1 MRITHTLAC
10 GLLIAIFFVVIQSPS
25 REQTNAS
32 ARNSIEGLLDR
43 LAKNDEAMMTLITQ
57 HGQELASIEDCHI
70 ADSEVVRTQLVSL
83 QEKVEK
89 SVEVPT
95 ESVCDCNC
103 EIELAKLKKQVESL
117 EALCKPQVKS
127 NYPSVSSSGSGST
140 GTVVSSLGS
149 TGSRVAMPVQ
159 QSYGSTGSATGNVVS
174 TPLRT
179 PLRTV
184 AAVVAAPIARAGHWS
199 YPGEI
204 SNHLAVGHNV
214 NASGMTREQMLNLH
228 DSLHESAP
236 VQAPVRVQNNCPGG
250 VCPTGPSVQRV
261 QSNGWF
267 LGKNLGR
274 QR

>member
-25 REQTNAS
+25 KEQTSAS

-43 LAKNDEAMMTLITQ
+43 LTKNDEAMMTLIAQ
-57 HGQELASIEDCHI
+57 HGEELASIEDCHT
-70 ADSEVVRTQLVSL
+70 ADSETVRTQLISL

-89 SVEVPT
+89 SVEAPS
-95 ESVCDCNC
+95 ESACDCDC
-103 EIELAKLKKQVESL
+103 KAELADLKKRVEVL
-117 EALCKPQVKS
+117 ESQVKS
-127 NYPSVSSSGSGST
+127 NYPSVSSGGGGST
-140 GTVVSSLGS
+140 GKVVSSLGS

-159 QSYGSTGSATGNVVS
+159 QSYGSTGSATGPATS
-174 TPLRT
+174 APPRT
-179 PLRTV
+179 PLRTA
-184 AAVVAAPIARAGHWS
+184 AAVVTAPIARAGHWS

-204 SNHLAVGHNV
+204 SNHLAREHNV
-214 NASGMTREQMLNLH
+214 NVSGMTREQMLNLH

-236 VQAPVRVQNNCPGG
+236 VQAPVRFQSNCPGG

-274 QR
+274 KR